1 MLNYSVAELRFTIIF
16 LYLCNQTAYSLPNTS
31 YMNTD
36 IKDSITTR
44 EKEILSLL
52 AIGLSSK
59 EISDLSKLNKHII

>member
-1 MLNYSVAELRFTIIF
+1 
-16 LYLCNQTAYSLPNTS
+16 
-31 YMNTD
+31 MNTD

-44 EKEILSLL
+44 EKEKLSLL